1 MLPTIDFYGTPVTR
15 LFLGDN
21 PFIGNSYVP
30 DVYGRAE
37 MYDYYTAENVLKAL
51 YMAEECGIN
60 TYMALADPFLVR
72 MIRQYKKDGGKMNI
86 MFQTYPPMD
95 LQAGIGMMMACEPVA
110 IYHQGSTLE
119 EFYEE
124 GRIDFVRE
132 RLELIRATG
141 VKVGLGTHVP
151 EIILRAEREEWGMDF
166 YMSCLYNYRNL
177 RRGKQSSFYTGEEKH
192 LKFYPGDPPL
202 MYEVIKQIS
211 KPCVA
216 FKIFAGGQ
224 VFYNKTA
231 EEMPGV
237 AEAVYIEVFEN
248 IKECDV
254 TCIGVFQKYKNQ
266 IKENAEIVEKVLKNR
281 KK

>member
-1 MLPTIDFYGTPVTR
+1 MLPTIDFYGHKITR
-15 LFLGDN
+15 LLLGDN

-30 DVYGRAE
+30 DVYSRKE
-37 MYDYYTAENVLKAL
+37 MYEYYTAENVYNA
-51 YMAEECGIN
+51 MFEAEANGIN
-60 TYMALADPFLVR
+60 TYMAIADPFIVR

-95 LQAGIGMMMACEPVA
+95 LKAMINLMMPCEPLA

-124 GRIDFVRE
+124 GRIDFLRE
-132 RLELIRATG
+132 RIELIRSTG
-141 VKVGLGTHVP
+141 VKTGLGTHVP
-151 EIILRAEREEWGMDF
+151 EIILRAERDEWGMDF

-177 RRGKQSSFYTGEEKH
+177 RRGQQSSFYTGEEKH

-202 MYEVIKQIS
+202 MYEVIKKIT

-224 VFYNKTA
+224 VFYNKTP
-231 EEMPGV
+231 EEVPGV
-237 AEAVYIEVFEN
+237 VESVFTEVYST
-248 IKECDV
+248 IKPIDV
-254 TCIGVFQKYKNQ
+254 ACIGVYQKHKNQ
-266 IKENAEIVEKVLKNR
+266 IKEDAEIAGKVLAKLA
-281 KK
+281 